1 MAARIRGHD
10 WGGSPLGPPADWSQP
25 LKTLL
30 GVMLASRQPM
40 FMAWG
45 PARTWFYN
53 DAFIPILGRKHPAAL
68 GEPALEVWSEAR
80 EDLAPLFDRVFAG
93 HAVHMGDINLMLD
106 RRGRAEE
113 THFAFSYTP
122 AYDESGAVAG
132 LFGACIETTEQ
143 VLAERAR
150 ADEAERQRR
159 LFEQA
164 PSFMCIMRGPDH
176 VFEFVNNAHKQLF
189 QSEDWVGR
197 PVRDAFPDIEGQG
210 YFELLD
216 QVYASGRRY
225 IARAAP
231 VQDRR
236 QRNGPA
242 EVRLLDFIYEP
253 MTDAAGQV
261 TGIFCEG
268 IDVTDS
274 LRTEQALRESEERFR
289 EVADAAP
296 VLMWISDTSSGC
308 TWFNKPWL
316 DFTGRRMEQELG
328 HGWADSVHPDDRD
341 RVLASYAEAFER
353 RMPLRR
359 DYRLLRHDGAWRI
372 VDSTGVPRFAGDGR
386 FLGYVGSCADVT
398 DQRAAEQA
406 LRRSEEQLRLA
417 TDAAEVGLWDVDVV
431 TDTLFWPPRVKAM
444 FGISPDVPVS
454 MADFYAGLHPE
465 DRGATA
471 AAYAAAADP
480 ARRALYDVEY
490 RTIGKEDGV
499 IRWVAAKGR
508 GVFEDA
514 GACVR
519 VIGTAIDISPRKA
532 IERQLRELNE
542 LLERRV
548 EERTAERDRVWRNS
562 RDLLAVI
569 GADGIFRAANPAW
582 TDILGHD
589 PAHVAGRSFLELV
602 WPDDADMTR
611 AAIAKATE
619 RDLTSFENRYRHQD
633 GTPRWISWHTSVE
646 GDLVYAYGR
655 DVTAEK
661 EQREALH
668 AAEEQLRQSQKM
680 EAVGQLTGGLA
691 HDFNNL
697 LTGIAGSLELMA
709 TRIAQGRI
717 HELDRYIAAA
727 QGAAKR
733 AAALTHRLLAFSRRQ
748 TLAPRPVQANRL
760 VTGMEDLIR
769 RTIGPAVQL
778 EVVGAGGLW
787 TTFADPNQLEN
798 SLLNLCI
805 NARDAMPHGGRLT
818 IETGNRWLDRR
829 TAREHGLEPG
839 QYISICVSDTGT
851 GMTPDVVARAFDPFF
866 TTKPIGMGT
875 GLGLSMV
882 YGFAKQSGGEVRIY
896 SEPGQGTMVCIYL
909 PRFRG
914 EAEDDVASPGAARA
928 PHAEQGETVLVVD
941 DEPTVRMLITDTL
954 QELGYSAVE
963 AADGAAALRILQ
975 SDARIDLLVTDVG
988 LPGGMNGRQV
998 ADGGRFLRPGLKVLF
1013 ITGYAE
1019 NAVIGDGHLEPGMQ
1033 VLTKPFAMEDL
1044 AGRIKDLIGSR

>member
-1 MAARIRGHD
+1 
-10 WGGSPLGPPADWSQP
+10 
-25 LKTLL
+25 
-30 GVMLASRQPM
+30 
-40 FMAWG
+40 
-45 PARTWFYN
+45 
-53 DAFIPILGRKHPAAL
+53 
-68 GEPALEVWSEAR
+68 
-80 EDLAPLFDRVFAG
+80 
-93 HAVHMGDINLMLD
+93 
-106 RRGRAEE
+106 
-113 THFAFSYTP
+113 
-122 AYDESGAVAG
+122 
-132 LFGACIETTEQ
+132 
-143 VLAERAR
+143 
-150 ADEAERQRR
+150 
-159 LFEQA
+159 
-164 PSFMCIMRGPDH
+164 
-176 VFEFVNNAHKQLF
+176 
-189 QSEDWVGR
+189 
-197 PVRDAFPDIEGQG
+197 
-210 YFELLD
+210 
-216 QVYASGRRY
+216 
-225 IARAAP
+225 
-231 VQDRR
+231 
-236 QRNGPA
+236 
-242 EVRLLDFIYEP
+242 
-253 MTDAAGQV
+253 
-261 TGIFCEG
+261 
-268 IDVTDS
+268 
-274 LRTEQALRESEERFR
+274 
-289 EVADAAP
+289 
-296 VLMWISDTSSGC
+296 
-308 TWFNKPWL
+308 
-316 DFTGRRMEQELG
+316 
-328 HGWADSVHPDDRD
+328 
-341 RVLASYAEAFER
+341 
-353 RMPLRR
+353 
-359 DYRLLRHDGAWRI
+359 
-372 VDSTGVPRFAGDGR
+372 
-386 FLGYVGSCADVT
+386 
-398 DQRAAEQA
+398 
-406 LRRSEEQLRLA
+406 
-417 TDAAEVGLWDVDVV
+417 
-431 TDTLFWPPRVKAM
+431 
-444 FGISPDVPVS
+444 
-454 MADFYAGLHPE
+454 
-465 DRGATA
+465 
-471 AAYAAAADP
+471 
-480 ARRALYDVEY
+480 
-490 RTIGKEDGV
+490 
-499 IRWVAAKGR
+499 
-508 GVFEDA
+508 
-514 GACVR
+514 
-519 VIGTAIDISPRKA
+519 
-532 IERQLRELNE
+532 
-542 LLERRV
+542 
-548 EERTAERDRVWRNS
+548 
-562 RDLLAVI
+562 
-569 GADGIFRAANPAW
+569 
-582 TDILGHD
+582 
-589 PAHVAGRSFLELV
+589 
-602 WPDDADMTR
+602 
-611 AAIAKATE
+611 
-619 RDLTSFENRYRHQD
+619 
-633 GTPRWISWHTSVE
+633 
-646 GDLVYAYGR
+646 
-655 DVTAEK
+655 
-661 EQREALH
+661 
-668 AAEEQLRQSQKM
+668 M